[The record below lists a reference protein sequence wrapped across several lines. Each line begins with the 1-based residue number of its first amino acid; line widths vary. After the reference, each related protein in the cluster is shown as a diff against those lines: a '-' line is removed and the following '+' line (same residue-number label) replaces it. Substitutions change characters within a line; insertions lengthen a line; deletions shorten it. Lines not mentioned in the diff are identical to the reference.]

1 LQCDRFS
8 ANNTLD
14 EILYKKDL
22 EFDAGVEEVWLCDQ
36 EGKMS
41 FYNQQGQLSKS
52 LLVSGFPEQIRRRNQ
67 QTG

>member
-1 LQCDRFS
+1 M
-8 ANNTLD
+8 
-14 EILYKKDL
+14 LYKKDL
-22 EFDAGVEEVWLCDQ
+22 YFSAGAEEVWLCDQ

-52 LLVSGFPEQIRRRNQ
+52 FLVPGFPEQIRRRNQ